1 MGRTWPGPD
10 ARAHRLVV
18 RDLDTNRQKAHPGR
32 WLRECREDGYRY
44 FPLERLHVRLEPFP
58 LGYQGSLAVSWT
70 WRASSSAYSTITIP
84 LFYHIGSLT
93 GFRHQYQCVQEP
105 FGVRKRQRELTNGG
119 QC

>member
-58 LGYQGSLAVSWT
+58 LGYQGSLAGSWT
-70 WRASSSAYSTITIP
+70 WRCSCYSYYDIKIV
-84 LFYHIGSLT
+84 LCFLRGRLT
-93 GFRHQYQCVQEP
+93 AFFQQYPSVHEP
-105 FGVRKRQRELTNGG
+105 FCGP
-119 QC
+119 

>member
-70 WRASSSAYSTITIP
+70 WRASCSAYCIIKIALFSLMARITRF
-84 LFYHIGSLT
+84 L
-93 GFRHQYQCVQEP
+93 HQTQT
-105 FGVRKRQRELTNGG
+105 F
-119 QC
+119 